1 MLNGVGVF
9 MIGQD
14 PLVPFTAVS
23 FRVDQFDAGTVAG
36 VQWLLLAVFSDSQF
50 L

>member
-23 FRVDQFDAGTVAG
+23 FRAVQFDSGAVA
-36 VQWLLLAVFSDSQF
+36 VVLWLLMAAFV
-50 L
+50 